1 MASKEATSTMY
12 VSMLEQHHEKKKEEK
27 KEEKAFKYR
36 GDHSLVSPYSSLLLA
51 VLSVD

>member
-12 VSMLEQHHEKKKEEK
+12 VSMLEQHHEKKKKK

>member
-1 MASKEATSTMY
+1 MASKEATSTMN
-12 VSMLEQHHEKKKEEK
+12 VSMLEQHHEKKKKK